1 MSRNVADGIAGYILN
16 TSHESQEKK
25 PMMIMLEA
33 INVTYQS
40 SWLLC
45 YWQTLTFI
53 RVFQYFIHSLKI
65 AWIMKKL
72 KNKHLAQKNH
82 RNFLKNFLL
91 LCMLKRFWP
100 CLKFCLMVSFSR
112 GMMHR
117 VSRVAISW
125 RIREIIFQWA
135 KGLFFLAFK
144 DCSEKDCW
152 CQRLDALH
160 ANLFRKNNHKC
171 FRK

>member
-25 PMMIMLEA
+25 NHDDNAGGNKRHLPIIMI
-33 INVTYQS
+33 T
-40 SWLLC
+40 LLLANFDF
-45 YWQTLTFI
+45 YPSFPI
-53 RVFQYFIHSLKI
+53 FYSPLKI
-65 AWIMKKL
+65 AWIMKVEKQASCT
-72 KNKHLAQKNH
+72 NIH

-152 CQRLDALH
+152 CQRLDLLH